1 MCVVLSHQVVVISK
15 DILTRGNSMCKSG
28 KGQHIQESPEKFNVP
43 GLDNR
48 KWRKMGLER

>member
-15 DILTRGNSMCKSG
+15 DILIRGNICANQG
-28 KGQHIQESPEKFNVP
+28 KWHHIQESPEKFNVP
-43 GLDNR
+43 GLENR